1 MSMTSLDPDTRMR
14 SVVFTGTSI
23 SHTDAG
29 KILEAEYRSPVKR
42 DDIKRLIV
50 SSQDKIKIIGIIDG
64 VFFDSAAVSHREIIE
79 AIKSGITVVGGGS
92 MGALRASELDSHGM
106 IGVGRIY
113 EFYRNG
119 ILESDDEVAVT
130 FDGETGKL
138 LSIPLV
144 NIRVTVDYAKEKGLL
159 NNDQADSLINIAR
172 KMFYPDRNYKNILM
186 RSLEEKII
194 SDIEMRALVQFFKEN
209 EVDLKRQDAVLV
221 LEKIKELSS

>member
-1 MSMTSLDPDTRMR
+1 MR
-14 SVVFTGTSI
+14 IVIFTGTSI

-29 KILEAEYRSPVKR
+29 KILEAEYRPPVKR
-42 DDIKRLIV
+42 NDIKRLMK
-50 SSQDKIKIIGIIDG
+50 SSPDMIKIIGIIDG

-79 AIKSGITVVGGGS
+79 AIKSSITVVGGGS
-92 MGALRASELDSHGM
+92 MGALRASELDSYGM

-113 EFYRNG
+113 EMYSTG

-130 FDGETGKL
+130 FDGETGEP
-138 LSIPLV
+138 LSVPLV
-144 NIRVTVDYAKEKGLL
+144 NIRVTVDHAKENGLL
-159 NNDQADSLINIAR
+159 NNDKADSLINIAR